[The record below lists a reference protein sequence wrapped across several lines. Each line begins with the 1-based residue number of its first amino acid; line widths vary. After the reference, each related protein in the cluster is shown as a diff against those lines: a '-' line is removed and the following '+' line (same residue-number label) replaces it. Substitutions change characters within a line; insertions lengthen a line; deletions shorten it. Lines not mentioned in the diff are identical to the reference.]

1 MLAGAFCE
9 ADWLVQ
15 WSRCSTRI
23 AGDLEMFPSLDVF
36 DLLCVFCMLCV
47 FCLTAVRAG
56 YDVISDRQLCQDYL
70 RRKVITGRFHGLSTE
85 LSGHASWCI
94 LRSRLASAME

>member
-1 MLAGAFCE
+1 MVMLASAVCE
-9 ADWLVQ
+9 ADLLVQ

-23 AGDLEMFPSLDVF
+23 AGGLEMFPSLDVSH
-36 DLLCVFCMLCV
+36 LLCV

-56 YDVISDRQLCQDYL
+56 FDVISHRQLCQDYL
-70 RRKVITGRFHGLSTE
+70 RRKVIAGRFHGLPAE
-85 LSGHASWCI
+85 LSGHAGWCS